1 MVSIKEF
8 MNIDLRVGRIIE
20 VTEHDKAKKPMYKLK
35 VDFGKDIG
43 VRQIIAGI
51 ASVYKKE
58 ELEGKLIVGVVNLD
72 PKEIAGEVSNGM
84 LLAAESEDGTLS
96 ILTTDK
102 QISEG
107 SIVH

>member
-8 MNIDLRVGRIIE
+8 MNIDLRVGRILE
-20 VTEHDKAKKPMYKLK
+20 VAEHEKAKKPMYKLK
-35 VDFGKDIG
+35 VDFGKEIG

-51 ASVYKKE
+51 AAVYKKE
-58 ELEGKLIVGVVNLD
+58 ELEGKLIIGVVNLD

-84 LLAAESEDGTLS
+84 LLAAEGENGTLS
-96 ILTTDK
+96 VLTTDK

-107 SIVH
+107 SVVH